1 MLHQQR
7 NLAQKKDIYL
17 LDVELGQKYFE
28 QYGDEITMEYI
39 EDYTSQLSMIL
50 ATYSAFR

>member
-7 NLAQKKDIYL
+7 NLAEKKDSYL
-17 LDVELGQKYFE
+17 IDVKLGKKCFK